1 MCNNL
6 HKILRKFE
14 NPKKSDIFQGD
25 CRNDGLFNSSSCEK
39 YQHVRAKLESKTLN
53 STEFE
58 ST

>member
-6 HKILRKFE
+6 HKILRTFE
-14 NPKKSDIFQGD
+14 NLGKSDIFRGD
-25 CRNDGLFNSSSCEK
+25 CRNDGLFNSSCEK